1 MGSAPHHPHRQGL
14 LAGLVGGG
22 LAFSPTMCI
31 HLWRLVQ
38 IHHYT
43 SIVVTNQSES
53 WRLWMSIPACS
64 PRLFQPLPLPRRP
77 LAQNSPCHELCH
89 VQIAFDL
96 FDLRVGCFSLAA
108 AVS

>member
-1 MGSAPHHPHRQGL
+1 MGARVSL
-14 LAGLVGGG
+14 LGWWGG
-22 LAFSPTMCI
+22 LAFPSTMCI

-77 LAQNSPCHELCH
+77 LAQNSPCH

-96 FDLRVGCFSLAA
+96 FDLRVGCFSF
-108 AVS
+108 AVSLL

>member
-1 MGSAPHHPHRQGL
+1 MQPNISAFHPDLQD
-14 LAGLVGGG
+14 
-22 LAFSPTMCI
+22 FFNKCSF
-31 HLWRLVQ
+31 
-38 IHHYT
+38 
-43 SIVVTNQSES
+43 SES

-96 FDLRVGCFSLAA
+96 FDLRVGCFSLA
-108 AVS
+108 VSLL